1 VRWVATLVTAVCL
14 LAASGV
20 RAEEDARTGDRAA
33 HVAAVTTSYLAAPLQ
48 QHRLATF
55 ALPGAAAAVPPP
67 IARALGAAAVAHAAP
82 APTAATPRSRGP
94 PLG

>member
-20 RAEEDARTGDRAA
+20 RAEDARTGDRAA
-33 HVAAVTTSYLAAPLQ
+33 HLAAVATSHLAART
-48 QHRLATF
+48 QHRLAPF
-55 ALPGAAAAVPPP
+55 ALPAGAVATPPP
-67 IARALGAAAVAHAAP
+67 TARALGIAAVAHAAP
-82 APTAATPRSRGP
+82 APTLAVPRSRGP